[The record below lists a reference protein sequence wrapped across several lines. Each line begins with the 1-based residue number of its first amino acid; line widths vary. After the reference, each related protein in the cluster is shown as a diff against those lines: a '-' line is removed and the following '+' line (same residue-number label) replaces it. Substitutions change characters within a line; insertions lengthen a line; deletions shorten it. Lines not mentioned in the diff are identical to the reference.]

1 VTVDRRYFIT
11 SHPGSDAPSMANAV
25 RSHWGVENGH
35 HWCLDVAMN
44 EDQCR
49 LRPFACA
56 QGVGHGA
63 ENFSRLRRIAPNT
76 LKRWQITKANGKGLE
91 PQVPAGSALGLNAIS
106 LAAAPVVRK

>member
-25 RSHWGVENGH
+25 RSHWGVENRL

-44 EDQCR
+44 KDQCR

-63 ENFSRLRRIAPNT
+63 ENFSRLRRIAGPNT
-76 LKRWQITKANGKGLE
+76 LKRWQITKANGKPLKAGIRLKQQGCGWSHKFLLE
-91 PQVPAGSALGLNAIS
+91 
-106 LAAAPVVRK
+106 APVA